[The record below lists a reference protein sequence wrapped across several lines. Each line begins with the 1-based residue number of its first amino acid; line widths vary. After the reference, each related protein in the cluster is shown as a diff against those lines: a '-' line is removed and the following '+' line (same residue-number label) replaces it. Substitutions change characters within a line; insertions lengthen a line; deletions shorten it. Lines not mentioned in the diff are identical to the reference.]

1 MQIRSRQSG
10 DLNGVNAINA
20 VKAVKALK
28 AASDGGF
35 IIV

>member
-20 VKAVKALK
+20 VKAVKAVK
-28 AASDGGF
+28 AAAEGGF

>member
-10 DLNGVNAINA
+10 SLSGVNAINA

-28 AASDGGF
+28 AAAEGGF